1 MRCPGMKKQRGFTL
15 IEVLVVVIIIGII
28 SATVILSLGNLGDNR
43 ELLRESRRVSILLQT
58 AMDEAVLQGRDYGLE
73 VVESGYRFVEFNP
86 WTRQWSEI
94 PQDDMYRYR
103 KLPPDHMFELRV
115 EGRLLVLAAQPAVLG
130 QAEADNDQAD
140 DEDESAQ
147 YSPHILVFSSGEL
160 TPFEMRIVRQ
170 FDRQAVTITA
180 TTFGE
185 FTVTENDE

>member
-1 MRCPGMKKQRGFTL
+1 MKKQRGFTL

-130 QAEADNDQAD
+130 QAEADNDQGD
-140 DEDESAQ
+140 DDDESAQ

-180 TTFGE
+180 TAFGE